1 MHLRPSHFISNRY
14 MLFYGKS
21 VASCHHFM
29 LQIFRELFVTPI
41 ISSHEYDNCC
51 ELMCSQISSFSLKW
65 IKKITIII
73 GYNCYCSSS
82 EGKLFERYKL
92 NFGTIRG
99 KYWSWCVIFF
109 MSSVQLCISSYLQ
122 LLYLQF
128 CTIMHFFIF
137 RCFIDSNQTFHQNAI
152 QFSRLAKTFVEMK
165 LNRKAKI
172 IPFNMLSRVSNGDP
186 F

>member
-92 NFGTIRG
+92 NFRTIRG
-99 KYWSWCVIFF
+99 KYWSWCVSFLCLLYNYAFLHIYNYCIYN
-109 MSSVQLCISSYLQ
+109 SVQLCISSYLDV
-122 LLYLQF
+122 LLILIKPFTRMQF
-128 CTIMHFFIF
+128 NFQ
-137 RCFIDSNQTFHQNAI
+137 DS
-152 QFSRLAKTFVEMK
+152 LK
-165 LNRKAKI
+165 L
-172 IPFNMLSRVSNGDP
+172 L
-186 F
+186 